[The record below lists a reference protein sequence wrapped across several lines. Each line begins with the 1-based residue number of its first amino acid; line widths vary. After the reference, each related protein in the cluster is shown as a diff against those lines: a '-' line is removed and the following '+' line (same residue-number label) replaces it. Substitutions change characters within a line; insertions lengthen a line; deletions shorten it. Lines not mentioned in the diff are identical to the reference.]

1 MQKGYQQRLSSSIED
16 IDDASFRPTIST
28 WGDSRL
34 YLAGMSWLVLP
45 RNNEYGLQSGRF
57 DATDTNTTIKIT
69 FDPPYQ
75 KTPSVI
81 AWIAGYHLG
90 YQNNWRLKA
99 EVKDVTSTDCTLV
112 VDRWADTHVHTASA
126 CWIAHTADHPRVVS
140 GSYSTDSIR
149 SSSKPT
155 TETYGVA
162 KFSRSFP
169 RPPHVI
175 AALTSFDMDFHQ
187 NLRLKMSQLQVTSSE
202 FHWSL
207 DTWDTSVLNSA
218 TASYIAFAQ
227 VRGLLTY
234 IPIKKN

>member
-1 MQKGYQQRLSSSIED
+1 MGSSPESVSESDGVFPTTFANTWETSYQPSPKSGGKVYLAGALTGARATGLRGFDMQKGYQQRLSSSIED

-90 YQNNWRLKA
+90 YQTIGVSRLRSRMSRRQIA
-99 EVKDVTSTDCTLV
+99 LWLLTGGLTRMYTPQVHAGSRTQPIILV
-112 VDRWADTHVHTASA
+112 SSV
-126 CWIAHTADHPRVVS
+126 AHTLLTAFDR
-140 GSYSTDSIR
+140 R
-149 SSSKPT
+149 
-155 TETYGVA
+155 A
-162 KFSRSFP
+162 N
-169 RPPHVI
+169 RPPRR
-175 AALTSFDMDFHQ
+175 M
-187 NLRLKMSQLQVTSSE
+187 E
-202 FHWSL
+202 
-207 DTWDTSVLNSA
+207 
-218 TASYIAFAQ
+218 
-227 VRGLLTY
+227 
-234 IPIKKN
+234 